1 MARLRVG
8 ILGCGNI
15 AAIMAETIRK
25 TRGFQLYAVASR
37 NEYKAAGF
45 AGKEGARKAYGSYE
59 ELLKDPKVDLVYIA
73 TPHSEHYAHA
83 KMCIEYGKPCLVEKA
98 FTVNEQQTRELL
110 RLAEEKQVFIT
121 EAIWTRYMPFV
132 QTMREVID
140 SGVIGQPVQLSG
152 NLGYSMK
159 HKQRLI
165 DPALAGGALLDVG
178 VYPLNFAAMLF
189 GTDLLRIEASC
200 TYTDQHLDEQENITL
215 IYRDGRMATLSASM
229 LGLTDRSG
237 TIVGTEGCLVVENIN
252 NFEQM
257 TLYGKDHKK
266 QKVYKRPRQITGY
279 EYELQACKRALEN
292 GLLECP
298 EMPHEETIRM
308 MRICDIIRREM
319 GVIYPFENGSIPD
332 PEEQGGTAPV
342 TLSDPLETAEE
353 EKTAG
358 QLQSAERSCEISAEG
373 ETAAAA
379 ECTETDSTEGN
390 STETKCAVAESK
402 PAANTEEEVPAADT
416 PAAEA
421 ASKETEQ
428 E

>member
-1 MARLRVG
+1 
-8 ILGCGNI
+8 
-15 AAIMAETIRK
+15 
-25 TRGFQLYAVASR
+25 
-37 NEYKAAGF
+37 
-45 AGKEGARKAYGSYE
+45 
-59 ELLKDPKVDLVYIA
+59 
-73 TPHSEHYAHA
+73 
-83 KMCIEYGKPCLVEKA
+83 
-98 FTVNEQQTRELL
+98 
-110 RLAEEKQVFIT
+110 
-121 EAIWTRYMPFV
+121 
-132 QTMREVID
+132 
-140 SGVIGQPVQLSG
+140 
-152 NLGYSMK
+152 
-159 HKQRLI
+159 
-165 DPALAGGALLDVG
+165 LAGGALLDVG

-319 GVIYPFENGSIPD
+319 GVIYPFENGKITD
-332 PEEQGGTAPV
+332 PEEPGSSASAAPA
-342 TLSDPLETAEE
+342 DPLKEA
-353 EKTAG
+353 AVNAADP
-358 QLQSAERSCEISAEG
+358 LQSVGASAEISAEG

-379 ECTETDSTEGN
+379 ECTEMNSTERT
-390 STETKCAVAESK
+390 STETKCAGAESET
-402 PAANTEEEVPAADT
+402 AVNTEEEAPAADT